1 MLRNSLSW
9 FAMMVLVGVLSACEQ
24 NQDDQ
29 GMGDGTQGFDGTGQE
44 QANPPPADP
53 GSPPPANP

>member
-9 FAMMVLVGVLSACEQ
+9 FAMMVLAGVLTACGDQ
-24 NQDDQ
+24 NGE
-29 GMGDGTQGFDGTGQE
+29 GMGDGTQGFDGTGQP
-44 QANPPPADP
+44 QDDTPPNQP

>member
-9 FAMMVLVGVLSACEQ
+9 FAIMVLAGVLSACGQ

-29 GMGDGTQGFDGTGQE
+29 GMGGGTQGFDGTGQP
-44 QANPPPADP
+44 QDDTPPDQP
-53 GSPPPANP
+53 GSPPANP